1 MDELKQKQHELLN
14 FGGEGLRLTGLK
26 RCVQAVCL
34 SASCLVMPWVLAAD
48 SGQQLDNV
56 ADIEGRD
63 LAEGVVAAAQEAA
76 RQVENLLQEVNV
88 LRQGIA
94 AQVAEDGNT
103 WQAGIAESQLA
114 LGVAL
119 QSLDDHPAAITA
131 LEHAVHINRVN
142 HGLFS
147 LQQIPALLLQVQSH
161 LAMQNWQAADE
172 RMQYAFYVHTQALAD
187 NEAELIPALVDYAHW
202 QLSSYADGHGAIS
215 SVRLVDAYQLLR
227 VADSIIDRHPTPEA
241 YPRASYL
248 RQMAYIAWLIQHSD
262 LDMWLDADKLD
273 ARVVDD
279 AWVINMIEENYV
291 SQRSPYLMG
300 ESALEEIVALR
311 KAQFEATVEGSPDYR
326 QSLLLYSEA
335 IKQHAD
341 WNLVFERRY
350 EAMDLYQRSWQ
361 LMTTHS
367 DVVPEES
374 FKDVIMLP
382 LFRSDDIVKG
392 HNEIGLTV
400 PGYTRAFLNE
410 DVLSILSS
418 ERAARRVTLEF
429 EINRFGRP
437 VDVQV
442 LEVAPED
449 DQGLRRQVVSLVQ
462 NRKFRPWIVDGEA
475 QDSKLLTKSF
485 SFGIDRQP
493 DATQ

>member
-1 MDELKQKQHELLN
+1 MDELNQKQHGLLT
-14 FGGEGLRLTGLK
+14 FGGDGLVLAGLK
-26 RCVQAVCL
+26 QCAQAFCL
-34 SASCLVMPWVLAAD
+34 SVACLAMSMVQAAD
-48 SGQQLDNV
+48 SDQQLDNV
-56 ADIEGRD
+56 AEMEGRD
-63 LAEGVVAAAQEAA
+63 LAEGVVEAAREAA
-76 RQVENLLQEVNV
+76 RQVENLLQEVNL
-88 LRQGIA
+88 LRHGIA

-103 WQAGIAESQLA
+103 WHVGIAESQLA

-119 QSLDDHPAAITA
+119 QSLDDHPAAITE
-131 LEHAVHINRVN
+131 LERAVHINRVN
-142 HGLFS
+142 HGLFA
-147 LQQIPALLLQVQSH
+147 LQQIPALLLQVRSH
-161 LAMQNWQAADE
+161 LAMEDWQAADE

-187 NEAELIPALVDYAHW
+187 NEAEMIPALVDYAHW
-202 QLSSYADGHGAIS
+202 QLSSYADGHGAIP

-273 ARVVDD
+273 ARVVED
-279 AWVINMIEENYV
+279 AWVINMTDENYV

-311 KAQFEATVEGSPDYR
+311 KAQFEATDEDSPDYR

-361 LMTTHS
+361 LMAAHS
-367 DVVPEES
+367 GAAPEEG
-374 FKDVIMLP
+374 FQDVLMLP

-392 HNEIGLTV
+392 HNETGLTV

-418 ERAARRVTLEF
+418 GRAARRVTLEF

-437 VDVQV
+437 TQV
-442 LEVAPED
+442 EVVEVAPED
-449 DQGLRRQVVSLVQ
+449 DQDLRRQVVSLVQ
-462 NRKFRPWIVDGEA
+462 SRKFRPWIVDGEA
-475 QDSKLLTKSF
+475 QDSELLTKSF
-485 SFGIDRQP
+485 SFGMD
-493 DATQ
+493 